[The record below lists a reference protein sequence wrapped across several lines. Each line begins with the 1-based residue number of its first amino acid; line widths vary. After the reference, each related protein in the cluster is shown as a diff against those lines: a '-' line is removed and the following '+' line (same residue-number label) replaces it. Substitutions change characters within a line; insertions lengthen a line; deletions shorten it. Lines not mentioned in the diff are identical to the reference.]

1 MKLRLYLVPAVC
13 FGLLVF
19 SAGSSRSQTVITFDD
34 IPLNTGTS
42 EFLANNYQG
51 LMWSG
56 FAIGNGILSPSVAP
70 FHITNGYYYGV
81 VSSSNVAVVA
91 FAGSSEIDSP
101 GTNFNFLSAY
111 FTGGWNSNLNIEV
124 QGFNGAN
131 LLYDTTVVASAT
143 NPTLFTFN
151 YSDINRLS
159 FTGSGG
165 LSAFDGIVDAGFAM
179 DNFTFEFVPEPSP
192 LLLTAAGLLAL
203 RAFVRRRR
211 G

>member
-34 IPLNTGTS
+34 IPKNNGTS
-42 EFLANNYQG
+42 TFLQSNYHG
-51 LMWSG
+51 LVWNS
-56 FAIGNGILSPSVAP
+56 FAVGNGILSPDING
-70 FHITNGYYYGV
+70 HITNGYYYGV
-81 VSSSNVAVVA
+81 VSPSNVAVVG
-91 FAGSSEIDSP
+91 FAGTSVIDSP
-101 GTNFNFLSAY
+101 GTNFDFLSAY

-124 QGFNGAN
+124 QGFNGTT
-131 LLYDTTVVASAT
+131 LVYDTIVIASAT

-151 YSDINRLS
+151 YLDISSLD

-165 LSAFDGIVDAGFAM
+165 LSAFDGVVDAGFAM

-192 LLLTAAGLLAL
+192 LLLTAAGLLTL
-203 RAFVRRRR
+203 RAFVKRSR